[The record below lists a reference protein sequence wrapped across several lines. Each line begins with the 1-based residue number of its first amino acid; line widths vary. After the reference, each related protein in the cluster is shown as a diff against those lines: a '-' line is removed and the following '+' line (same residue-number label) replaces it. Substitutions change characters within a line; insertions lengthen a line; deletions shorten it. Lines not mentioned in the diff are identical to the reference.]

1 MIAQLKRIWK
11 SRHLAKA
18 MRARREAYERAVD
31 AERRG
36 DDRDLGRARMMLQE
50 ATLAEL
56 RAAR

>member
-18 MRARREAYERAVD
+18 MKARREAYERVLD
-31 AERRG
+31 AQNRQ
-36 DDRDLGRARMMLQE
+36 DDRDLGRALMCLRQ
-50 ATLAEL
+50 ATINEL